1 LAKASDRQSSHG
13 KIRIYRIGMTIVF
26 TLTAVFGIGQVR
38 EFLMHGHLACA
49 TAAAQP
55 GWSDD
60 DSSEPASGPEEGS
73 TETGKTKTP
82 PPDIAGDWS
91 GELNDLDLGV
101 DGVTVT
107 IKQKGTKLKGSWNSD
122 FGYGGISGTINSSG
136 ILKLYMKDGGG
147 CHLSAVGMLVESNEI
162 SATYQVKNC
171 AKDVKGDHGTLDI
184 TTD

>member
-1 LAKASDRQSSHG
+1 
-13 KIRIYRIGMTIVF
+13 MTIVF

>member
-1 LAKASDRQSSHG
+1 
-13 KIRIYRIGMTIVF
+13 MTIVF

-38 EFLMHGHLACA
+38 EFLMYGQLACA

-55 GWSDD
+55 GWSDG
-60 DSSEPASGPEEGS
+60 DSSEPASTPVEGS
-73 TETGKTKTP
+73 TEAGKTKTP

-101 DGVTVT
+101 DGVTLT

-122 FGYGGISGTINSSG
+122 FGYGGISGTINRSG
-136 ILKLYMKDGGG
+136 ILKLDMKDGGG
-147 CHLSAVGMLVESNEI
+147 CHLSAVGMLVESNDI
-162 SATYQVKNC
+162 SATYLVKNC
-171 AKDVKGDHGTLDI
+171 AKDVKGDHGTLEI